1 MLRRLAPVVLAFS
14 LVGGCAAGHS
24 RDYAPVRER
33 VVGEHVFAMGYARI
47 SEIYLDPVDLRR
59 LTLDGLSG
67 LTKLDPAVSLAVTGT
82 TLEVRTDGRM
92 VGAFDLPVRGDD
104 PAAWATLTARA
115 AERLRASSPVLAAT
129 DTDAVYQAIFDGI
142 IADLDSYSRYTGGQR
157 AVDERSQREG
167 YGGIG
172 VAVRHDETRHEIT
185 EVLIGGPAESAG
197 LRAGDLILAI
207 DGTPTARLTTEE
219 VGERLRGP
227 AGSLVT
233 LTVGRSPK
241 EGRRLSVRR
250 DRVIPSTVVAHAEDG
265 VGYLQVDRFNAA
277 TAPNLRAAVRRLRAE
292 LGQRARGF
300 VLDLRGNPGG
310 LLDQAVAVADIF
322 IPGGRII
329 STRGRHPDSMQVF
342 DARPDDEAGGL
353 PLVVLIDGR
362 SASAAEIVAA
372 ALQDSG
378 RAALVG
384 SSSFGKGSVQ
394 TVTRLPNDGEL
405 FLTWSRIYAPSGY
418 TLHRQGVQPTVCTS
432 LPALDVNAALRTV
445 RLGGMLPA
453 ATLLSWRIR
462 APEDEIALAQLR
474 ETCPWKEHAPDL
486 DLQVA
491 KALLGDPPLYREAL
505 LRAPTAVAER
515 QDAATA
521 GVGLATSATREGQ
534 GSERRP

>member
-1 MLRRLAPVVLAFS
+1 MLRRLAPVVLVFS
-14 LVGGCAAGHS
+14 LVGGCAAGHT
-24 RDYAPVRER
+24 RDYAPLRER

-47 SEIYLDPVDLRR
+47 AEIYLDPVDLRR

-67 LTKLDPAVSLAVTGT
+67 LTKLDPGISLVVTGS
-82 TLEVRTDGRM
+82 TLEVRSDGRT
-92 VGAFDLPVRGDD
+92 VGAFDLPTRDD

-115 AERLRASSPVLAAT
+115 AERLRATSPALAST

-172 VAVRHDETRHEIT
+172 VAMRQDGARHE
-185 EVLIGGPAESAG
+185 VADVMVGGPAESAG

-207 DGTPTARLTTEE
+207 DGTPTARLSTEE

-227 AGSLVT
+227 AGSVVT
-233 LTVGRSPK
+233 LAVGPTPK
-241 EGRRLSVRR
+241 ESRRVSVRR
-250 DRVIPSTVVAHAEDG
+250 DRVIPSTVVARAEDG
-265 VGYLQVDRFNAA
+265 VGYIQVDRFNAA
-277 TAPNLRAAVRRLRAE
+277 TAPNLRAAVRRLRTE

-432 LPALDVNAALRTV
+432 LPALDVNAALRMV
-445 RLGGMLPA
+445 RLGGALPA

-515 QDAATA
+515 QDAATT
-521 GVGLATSATREGQ
+521 GVGLATSARRERQ
-534 GSERRP
+534 GSEHHP